1 MSNSGTTYTTQT
13 ALYFPNTTVTYYSR
27 DETYSKTM
35 CKAIKKHE
43 SNNEKVIQAYCL
55 SFFVK

>member
-27 DETYSKTM
+27 SETYSKTM
-35 CKAIKKHE
+35 RKAIKKHE
-43 SNNEKVIQAYCL
+43 SDNEKVIVAHFL
-55 SFFVK
+55 SFYE